1 MFTTIGEIMLE
12 CLIIGDSIGVGV
24 ANVRKECVAYVQG
37 GINSY
42 QWLNK
47 NIQKTPLQAR
57 HVIISLGSN
66 DHKGIKT
73 EQELRTIRK
82 LTNAQRVFWVMPSD
96 KFPTA
101 QSAVWHVAN
110 ENNDIILRTER
121 MQADNV
127 HPSWAGYKE
136 IAKASE

>member
-1 MFTTIGEIMLE
+1 MLE

-73 EQELRTIRK
+73 EEELRTIHK
-82 LTNAQRVFWVMPSD
+82 LTNAHRVFWIMPSN
-96 KFPTA
+96 KFPK
-101 QSAVWHVAN
+101 QQEVIWHIAN
-110 ENNDIILRTER
+110 EYQDTILKTER
-121 MQADNV
+121 MQTDGI

>member
-1 MFTTIGEIMLE
+1 MIE
-12 CLIIGDSIGVGV
+12 CLILGDSIAVGV

-42 QWLNK
+42 DWVNK
-47 NIQKTPLQAR
+47 NIKNTPLIAN

-66 DHKGIKT
+66 DHKRIKT
-73 EQELRTIRK
+73 ESELRTIRE
-82 LTNAQRVFWVMPSD
+82 LTKANRVYWVLPSTKFPAQRD
-96 KFPTA
+96 
-101 QSAVWHVAN
+101 AVWKIAN
-110 ENNDIILRTER
+110 EYRDTILKTER
-121 MQADNV
+121 MQEDNI

>member
-1 MFTTIGEIMLE
+1 MFE
-12 CLIIGDSIGVGV
+12 CLIAGDSIAVGI
-24 ANVRKECVAYVQG
+24 ANVRKECVAYATG

-47 NIQKTPLQAR
+47 NIKNTPLIAK

-66 DHKGIKT
+66 DHKYVKT
-73 EQELRTIRK
+73 EQELRTIRQ
-82 LTNAQRVFWVMPSD
+82 LTQADRVYWVMPSN
-96 KFPTA
+96 KFPEQQKA
-101 QSAVWHVAN
+101 IWKIAN
-110 ENNDIILRTER
+110 EYHDTVLKTER

>member
-1 MFTTIGEIMLE
+1 MFE
-12 CLIIGDSIGVGV
+12 CIIAGDSIGVGI
-24 ANVRKECVAYVQG
+24 ANVKKECVAYVQG

-47 NIQKTPLQAR
+47 NIKNTPMVAN

-66 DHKGIKT
+66 DHKYIKT
-73 EQELRTIRK
+73 EEELRTIRK
-82 LTNAQRVFWVMPSD
+82 LTKADRVYWIMPSD
-96 KFPTA
+96 KFPKA

-110 ENNDIILRTER
+110 ENNDIILGTKR
-121 MQADNV
+121 MQTDGV

-136 IAKASE
+136 LGEKAR

>member
-1 MFTTIGEIMLE
+1 MFE
-12 CLIIGDSIGVGV
+12 CIIAGDSIGVGI

-47 NIQKTPLQAR
+47 NIKNTPMIAN

-66 DHKGIKT
+66 DHKYVKT
-73 EQELRTIRK
+73 EEELRTIRK
-82 LTNAQRVFWVMPSD
+82 LTNATRVYWVMPSD
-96 KFPTA
+96 KFPAA

-110 ENNDIILRTER
+110 ENNDIILGTKR
-121 MQADNV
+121 MQTDGI

-136 IAKASE
+136 LAEQAR

>member
-1 MFTTIGEIMLE
+1 MLE
-12 CLIIGDSIGVGV
+12 CLIAGDSIAVGI
-24 ANVRKECVAYVQG
+24 ANVRKECVSYSKG

-47 NIQKTPLQAR
+47 NIQNTPLQAR

-66 DHKGIKT
+66 DHKYIKT
-73 EQELRTIRK
+73 EQELRTIRQ
-82 LTNAQRVFWVMPSD
+82 LTNAQRVYWVMPSN
-96 KFPTA
+96 KFPNA

-110 ENNDIILRTER
+110 EHNDIILNTER
-121 MQADNV
+121 YQTDGV

-136 IAKASE
+136 LAEKTK

>member
-1 MFTTIGEIMLE
+1 MLE
-12 CLIIGDSIGVGV
+12 CIIAGDSIGVGI
-24 ANVRKECVAYVQG
+24 ANVKKECVAYVQG

-47 NIQKTPLQAR
+47 NIKNTPMIAN

-66 DHKGIKT
+66 DHKYVKT
-73 EQELRTIRK
+73 EEELRVIRK
-82 LTNAQRVFWVMPSD
+82 LTKADRVYWVMPSD
-96 KFPTA
+96 KFPAA

-110 ENNDIILRTER
+110 ENNDMILGTKR
-121 MQADNV
+121 MQTDGV

-136 IAKASE
+136 LAEKAR

>member
-1 MFTTIGEIMLE
+1 MFE
-12 CLIIGDSIGVGV
+12 CIIAGDSIGVGI
-24 ANVRKECVAYVQG
+24 ANVKKECVAYVQG

-47 NIQKTPLQAR
+47 NIKNTPMIAN

-66 DHKGIKT
+66 DHKYVKT
-73 EQELRTIRK
+73 EEELRTIRK
-82 LTNAQRVFWVMPSD
+82 LTKADRVYWVMPSD
-96 KFPTA
+96 KFPAA

-110 ENNDIILRTER
+110 ENNDIILGTKR
-121 MQADNV
+121 MQTDGV

-136 IAKASE
+136 LAEKAR

>member
-1 MFTTIGEIMLE
+1 MLE
-12 CLIIGDSIGVGV
+12 CLILGDSIGVGV
-24 ANVRKECVAYVQG
+24 ANIRKECVAYVQG

-47 NIQKTPLQAR
+47 NIQNTPLQAR

-73 EQELRTIRK
+73 EEELRTIRK
-82 LTNAQRVFWVMPSD
+82 LTNAHRVFWVMPSS
-96 KFPTA
+96 KFPRQQEA
-101 QSAVWHVAN
+101 IWHIAN
-110 ENNDIILRTER
+110 EYQDTILKTER
-121 MQADNV
+121 MQTDGI

>member
-1 MFTTIGEIMLE
+1 MFE
-12 CLIIGDSIGVGV
+12 CIIAGDSIGVGI

-37 GINSY
+37 GINSH

-47 NIQKTPLQAR
+47 NIQNTPMIAN

-66 DHKGIKT
+66 DHKYVKT
-73 EQELRTIRK
+73 EEELRVIRK
-82 LTNAQRVFWVMPSD
+82 LTSASRVYWVMPSD
-96 KFPTA
+96 KFPAA

-110 ENNDIILRTER
+110 ENNDIILGTKR
-121 MQADNV
+121 MQTDGV

-136 IAKASE
+136 LADQAR